1 MAGNSLH
8 ETVLKNEAISALNI
22 IPGGVIID
30 VTFGRGGHSKAILKQ
45 LGTEGRLLAIDRDPE
60 AIDEAVQLQQ
70 QDVRLE
76 VAHAP
81 FSQLGELAVS
91 KNIQGK
97 VSGVLFDLGVS
108 SPQLDTAERGF
119 SFMKEG
125 PLDMRMN
132 PLDGNSA
139 SHWINS
145 APEKEIA
152 NVLFK
157 FGEERFSRRIAR
169 RIVRERDLE
178 PILTTRQLADIVK
191 QANPAWEKGKH
202 PATRSFQA
210 IRVFINQEFEEI
222 EKGLSQ
228 ALSVLKVGG
237 RLVVISFH
245 SLEDRI
251 VKQFMSAQAKGD
263 NFPRNLPVT
272 SEMLNPR
279 LKTIGK
285 PIKASASEIERNP
298 RARSALMRVAEK
310 IA

>member
-1 MAGNSLH
+1 VAGNSLH
-8 ETVLKNEAISALNI
+8 ETVLKNEAISVLNI
-22 IPGGVIID
+22 TPGGVIID

-45 LGTEGRLLAIDRDPE
+45 LGTEGRLIAVDRDPE

-70 QDVRLE
+70 QDARLE

-81 FSQLGELAVS
+81 FSQLGELAAS

-97 VSGVLFDLGVS
+97 VSGILFDLGVS

-132 PLDGNSA
+132 PLDENSA

-157 FGEERFSRRIAR
+157 FGEEKFSRRIAR
-169 RIVRERDLE
+169 RIVRERDVE

-191 QANPAWEKGKH
+191 QANPAWEKDKH

-210 IRVFINQEFEEI
+210 IRIFINQEFEEI

-228 ALSVLKVGG
+228 ALSVLEIGG
-237 RLVVISFH
+237 RMVVISFH

-251 VKQFMSAQAKGD
+251 VKKFMNAQAKGD

-272 SEMLNPR
+272 SEMLNPK
-279 LKTIGK
+279 LKTFGK

>member
-1 MAGNSLH
+1 VAGNSLH
-8 ETVLKNEAISALNI
+8 ETVLKNEAISVLNI
-22 IPGGVIID
+22 TPGGVIID

-45 LGTEGRLLAIDRDPE
+45 LGTEGRLIAVDRDPE

-70 QDVRLE
+70 QDARLE

-81 FSQLGELAVS
+81 FSQLGELAAS

-97 VSGVLFDLGVS
+97 VSGILFDLGVS

-132 PLDGNSA
+132 PLDENSA

-157 FGEERFSRRIAR
+157 FGEEKFSRRIAR
-169 RIVRERDLE
+169 RIVRERDVE

-191 QANPAWEKGKH
+191 QANPAWEKDKH

-210 IRVFINQEFEEI
+210 IRIFINQEFEEI

-228 ALSVLKVGG
+228 ALSVLEIGG
-237 RLVVISFH
+237 RMVVISFH

-251 VKQFMSAQAKGD
+251 VKKFMSAQAKGD

-272 SEMLNPR
+272 SEMLNPK
-279 LKTIGK
+279 LKTFGK

>member
-45 LGTEGRLLAIDRDPE
+45 LGTEGRLLAVDRDPE

-70 QDVRLE
+70 QDARLE

-81 FSQLGELAVS
+81 FSQLGELAAS

-97 VSGVLFDLGVS
+97 VSGILFDLGVS

-132 PLDGNSA
+132 PLDENSA

-157 FGEERFSRRIAR
+157 FGEEKFSRRIAR
-169 RIVRERDLE
+169 RIVRERDVE

-191 QANPAWEKGKH
+191 QANPAWEKDKH

-210 IRVFINQEFEEI
+210 IRIFINQEFEEI

-228 ALSVLKVGG
+228 ALSVLEIGG
-237 RLVVISFH
+237 RMVVISFH

-251 VKQFMSAQAKGD
+251 VKKFMSAQAKGD

-272 SEMLNPR
+272 SEMLNPK
-279 LKTIGK
+279 LKTFGK

>member
-1 MAGNSLH
+1 
-8 ETVLKNEAISALNI
+8 
-22 IPGGVIID
+22 
-30 VTFGRGGHSKAILKQ
+30 
-45 LGTEGRLLAIDRDPE
+45 
-60 AIDEAVQLQQ
+60 
-70 QDVRLE
+70 
-76 VAHAP
+76 
-81 FSQLGELAVS
+81 
-91 KNIQGK
+91 
-97 VSGVLFDLGVS
+97 
-108 SPQLDTAERGF
+108 
-119 SFMKEG
+119 MKEG

-157 FGEERFSRRIAR
+157 FGEEKFSRRIAR

-191 QANPAWEKGKH
+191 QANPAWEKDKH

-210 IRVFINQEFEEI
+210 IRIFINQEFEEI

-228 ALSVLKVGG
+228 ALSVLEIGG
-237 RLVVISFH
+237 RMVVISFH

-251 VKQFMSAQAKGD
+251 VKKFMSAQAKGD

-272 SEMLNPR
+272 SEMLNPK
-279 LKTIGK
+279 LKTFGK

-310 IA
+310 IG

>member
-8 ETVLKNEAISALNI
+8 ETVLKNEAISVLNI
-22 IPGGVIID
+22 TPGGVIID

-45 LGTEGRLLAIDRDPE
+45 LGTEGRLIAVDRDPE

-70 QDVRLE
+70 QDARLE

-81 FSQLGELAVS
+81 FSQLGELAAS

-97 VSGVLFDLGVS
+97 VSGILFDLGVS
-108 SPQLDTAERGF
+108 SPQLDTPERGF

-132 PLDGNSA
+132 PLDENSA

-157 FGEERFSRRIAR
+157 FGEEKFSRRIAR

-191 QANPAWEKGKH
+191 QANPAWEKDKH

-210 IRVFINQEFEEI
+210 IRIFINQEFEEI

-228 ALSVLKVGG
+228 ALSVLEIGG
-237 RLVVISFH
+237 RMVVISFH

-251 VKQFMSAQAKGD
+251 VKKFMNAQAKGD

-272 SEMLNPR
+272 SEMLNPK
-279 LKTIGK
+279 LKTFGK

>member
-8 ETVLKNEAISALNI
+8 ETVLKNEAISVLNI
-22 IPGGVIID
+22 TPGGVIID

-45 LGTEGRLLAIDRDPE
+45 LGTEGRLIAVDRDPE

-70 QDVRLE
+70 QDARLE

-81 FSQLGELAVS
+81 FSQLGELAAS

-97 VSGVLFDLGVS
+97 VSGILFDLGVS

-132 PLDGNSA
+132 PLDENSA

-157 FGEERFSRRIAR
+157 FGEEKFSRRIAR
-169 RIVRERDLE
+169 RIVRERDVE

-191 QANPAWEKGKH
+191 QANPAWEKDKH

-210 IRVFINQEFEEI
+210 IRIFINQEFEEI

-228 ALSVLKVGG
+228 ALSVLEIGG
-237 RLVVISFH
+237 RMVVISFH

-251 VKQFMSAQAKGD
+251 VKKFMNAQAKGD

-272 SEMLNPR
+272 SEMLNPK
-279 LKTIGK
+279 LKTFGK